1 MCDGGYPAYPVRTKG
16 AVESTRMHL
25 MYLKVNYPNVLPHG
39 RLGQFEYISMAEAI
53 EQSLALAWRLMRDLI

>member
-1 MCDGGYPAYPVRTKG
+1 
-16 AVESTRMHL
+16 